1 MLKVPLT
8 PSIQPVSHPLMMSV
22 NCQFCMW
29 SMMLSEFEDR
39 YVDSVL
45 YMLQELADRE
55 ELQRQQEE
63 YRLQQEQLERQ
74 RLEQERIAQ
83 ELEDKRRVCCRV
95 SVVKLHGSLRTRGG
109 YVVEFYL
116 YPTVGTVL
124 IHSVKPELTE

>member
-1 MLKVPLT
+1 
-8 PSIQPVSHPLMMSV
+8 
-22 NCQFCMW
+22 
-29 SMMLSEFEDR
+29 MLSEFEDR